1 MKRNAM
7 SYYHISL
14 KLLNAILLSSCSYK
28 LIGFPLYAMERLANM
43 QVSDQ
48 HSCLREAAAEQ
59 QLCSLIKQRALKQIF
74 FHCPALKQQKGGSL
88 MHLFLC
94 WLERRVRV
102 NDYWLAS
109 RGVGV
114 RGLLT
119 ASLSEWLLLAL
130 LSMSCTTQV
139 SGCPW
144 QMLFASP
151 VHYLWGAGWPLGLT
165 ANMQVDAYQ
174 FKLRGGPPKDQGM

>member
-1 MKRNAM
+1 MQCFIIRFPSSSWMQFYSHHAPINL
-7 SYYHISL
+7 YWISTVCHRMISKHAGFRFML
-14 KLLNAILLSSCSYK
+14 ERSCWDTTVVQ
-28 LIGFPLYAMERLANM
+28 L
-43 QVSDQ
+43 DQ
-48 HSCLREAAAEQ
+48 AEAT
-59 QLCSLIKQRALKQIF
+59 KKVF
-74 FHCPALKQQKGGSL
+74 FQCPALEQQKGGL
-88 MHLFLC
+88 VIHLFLR
-94 WLERRVRV
+94 WVERRVRV

-109 RGVGV
+109 RRGGV

-119 ASLSEWLLLAL
+119 ASLAEWLLLAL

-174 FKLRGGPPKDQGM
+174 FKLRGGPPRDQGL

>member
-1 MKRNAM
+1 MF
-7 SYYHISL
+7 YYHFFL
-14 KLLNAILLSSCSYK
+14 KLFIAILLSSCSCK
-28 LIGFPLYAMERLANM
+28 LMLDF
-43 QVSDQ
+43 Q
-48 HSCLREAAAEQ
+48 HMLLNDYQTCMFQINIHAWEK
-59 QLCSLIKQRALKQIF
+59 QLGHNSGATWPSWGDWKVF
-74 FHCPALKQQKGGSL
+74 FHRPTLKQQKGGSVI
-88 MHLFLC
+88 HLSLC
-94 WLERRVRV
+94 WVERRVRV

-109 RGVGV
+109 RRVGV

-119 ASLSEWLLLAL
+119 ASLAVWLLLAL

-174 FKLRGGPPKDQGM
+174 FKLRGGPPRDQGM